1 MNGKRRRLHQPKAA
15 IVVRGSMFLEEAVY
29 MTVKIEKAGAV
40 HTILVNPRSEC
51 IGDSK
56 EPGRY

>member
-1 MNGKRRRLHQPKAA
+1 MSRGLHQHKAA
-15 IVVRGSMFLEEAVY
+15 IVVRDSMFLEEALY
-29 MTVKIEKAGAV
+29 MAVEIEEGGAL

-56 EPGRY
+56 GPGRY